1 MHEKL
6 TERERQVLALM
17 VEGKGQRGIAHLLGV
32 PENIVET
39 HLKRI
44 FEKLG
49 VSSRAEL
56 ARYVVQALEHQQ
68 AKDRGN
74 L

>member
-1 MHEKL
+1 MQAKL

-17 VEGKGQRGIAHLLGV
+17 VEGKGNHGIAHLLGST
-32 PENIVET
+32 ENTIET

-49 VSSRAEL
+49 VASRAEL
-56 ARYVVQALEHQQ
+56 ARYVVQSVEQQ
-68 AKDRGN
+68 MNDRGSP
-74 L
+74 

>member
-6 TERERQVLALM
+6 TERERQVLTLIL
-17 VEGKGQRGIAHLLGV
+17 EGKSSGGIAHLLGST
-32 PENIVET
+32 ENTVET

-49 VSSRAEL
+49 VASRAEL
-56 ARYVVQALEHQQ
+56 ARYVVQSLEQQ
-68 AKDRGN
+68 MNDRGN
-74 L
+74 P